1 MSRLSASRL
10 RRLAALAPSGRY
22 RVDDALLALARK
34 RRASTPEEL
43 REAEARVARV
53 FSNLEPQPAATLG
66 EMARERSS
74 RRSLS

>member
-10 RRLAALAPSGRY
+10 RRLAALAPSDRY

-34 RRASTPEEL
+34 RRANTPEEL
-43 REAEARVARV
+43 QQAEARVARV
-53 FSNLEPQPAATLG
+53 FSNLEPQLAATLAK
-66 EMARERSS
+66 MARERSS